1 MITCLVVAISVEL
14 PKEYPLCLSYALF
27 LVFSVKTFLGH
38 LKTFCPMKQQVSH
51 QIHHSMNS
59 VLHFIYFILSFVLV
73 LKCLLDLEFL
83 RLE

>member
-38 LKTFCPMKQQVSH
+38 LKAFCSMKQLVSH

-59 VLHFIYFILSFVLV
+59 VLRFIYFILSFVLV